1 MNSVAGPSP
10 RRGSMRRVRLFLG
23 GIAGSLLLLPVVQAE
38 ESRPALVAVP
48 SFQGTMPDG
57 TPVIAIVVIP
67 AENVLNK
74 NAAWLAWEQQWPTQY
89 RVSSPAGP
97 AGPKAD

>member
-1 MNSVAGPSP
+1 MKP
-10 RRGSMRRVRLFLG
+10 VRLFLV
-23 GIAGSLLLLPVVQAE
+23 GIVASLLLLPVVQAE

-74 NAAWLAWEQQWPTQY
+74 NEAWRAWEAQWPTTY
-89 RVSSPAGP
+89 RVSTPPNA
-97 AGPKAD
+97 KAD